1 MNRIWNY
8 ICKGFLGTI
17 LIVFLFPLICIAAS
31 LGSLVLAI
39 ATPFWVPIATV
50 ILHIYMMFVY
60 DLDAP
65 DSSENRYCII
75 LETLV
80 WNILIQGCLQPIVA
94 VFVAAVFCP
103 IASIVICLGNYDCVF
118 ITCSKLIYSL
128 PCTVGLGRYWLRLLW
143 DSLTFHLFIKK
154 CGRVPAS
161 DSLAVKRIAGP
172 GLALDYFFN
181 IKPEQALAAFEA
193 KMELEELQAYQQSM
207 ESIILQPQKDFS
219 QFVEACFGPFSAQLS
234 KTGPYRLLER
244 EGKELMTSLH
254 EKLEKRRQDLQ
265 IGLTTVVKSKI
276 KLNTMELKVIQILF
290 DHLENIA
297 NLLWYFF
304 CRLPCNKVP
313 IC

>member
-8 ICKGFLGTI
+8 VCKGFLGTI

-31 LGSLVLAI
+31 LGSIVLAI
-39 ATPFWVPIATV
+39 ATPLWVPIATV

-94 VFVAAVFCP
+94 ILVAAVLCP
-103 IASIVICLGNYDCVF
+103 IASVVICLGKYHAQ
-118 ITCSKLIYSL
+118 CSIHPANSL
-128 PCTVGLGRYWLRLLW
+128 LLFFTVGLGRYWLRLLW

-193 KMELEELQAYQQSM
+193 KMELEELNAYQQSM

-265 IGLTTVVKSKI
+265 IGLTTAVKAKI
-276 KLNTMELKVIQILF
+276 KLNTMELKVSSSIFF
-290 DHLENIA
+290 DHLELSVN
-297 NLLWYFF
+297 NVF

-313 IC
+313 IY

>member
-1 MNRIWNY
+1 M
-8 ICKGFLGTI
+8 
-17 LIVFLFPLICIAAS
+17 
-31 LGSLVLAI
+31 
-39 ATPFWVPIATV
+39 
-50 ILHIYMMFVY
+50 
-60 DLDAP
+60 
-65 DSSENRYCII
+65 
-75 LETLV
+75 
-80 WNILIQGCLQPIVA
+80 
-94 VFVAAVFCP
+94 
-103 IASIVICLGNYDCVF
+103 
-118 ITCSKLIYSL
+118 
-128 PCTVGLGRYWLRLLW
+128 
-143 DSLTFHLFIKK
+143 FIKK

-265 IGLTTVVKSKI
+265 IGLTTVVKTKI
-276 KLNTMELKVIQILF
+276 KLNTMELKVIAILLGHVVNISNYGISF
-290 DHLENIA
+290 VGCPATRCPFAGEILSESRIWQVSHQRGRVLGLEG
-297 NLLWYFF
+297 
-304 CRLPCNKVP
+304 
-313 IC
+313 